1 MAEVKKENKVAENKE
16 VTKNVE
22 EAKENYVDERVQ
34 KITKEATEAINA
46 VVKVVEL
53 LDKENKEEVLEQI
66 EKVLGKLEV
75 LVAKD
80 PTLQAVPVGVRQEV
94 VDFPGT
100 VEDVELAKTEVV
112 ALIKKG
118 EVALARD
125 IMLNLASEL
134 DIYIT
139 ALPIGTYPVVIK
151 AIIPLVEEGKFKE
164 AKALIVEALETLI
177 IEKVVIPLPIL
188 RAEKTII
195 KASEMTKEN
204 DKANKEE
211 LSKLLEYAKEQ
222 LLLAQALG
230 YGKIETDYKDLF
242 EEIENIENKLKGE
255 EGTKGIF
262 ENLKTKLSSFMSGF
276 NKVKNPTQM
285 PTKKEDNKEDIKDE
299 KKNQ

>member
-1 MAEVKKENKVAENKE
+1 MAETKKVTENKE

-22 EAKENYVDERVQ
+22 EAKENYIDERVQ
-34 KITKEATEAINA
+34 KITQEATDAINA
-46 VVKVVEL
+46 VVKIVEL
-53 LDKENKEEVLEQI
+53 LDKENKEEVLKQI
-66 EKVLGKLEV
+66 EKVLGKLEI

-80 PTLQAVPVGVRQEV
+80 PTLQAVPVGVREEV
-94 VDFPGT
+94 VDFPGSID
-100 VEDVELAKTEVV
+100 DVEAAKSEVV

-134 DIYIT
+134 DIYVT

-151 AIIPLVEEGKFKE
+151 AIVPLVEDGKFKE

-195 KASEMTKEN
+195 KASELTKED
-204 DKANKEE
+204 DKADKKE
-211 LSKLLEYAKEQ
+211 LSKLLTYAKEQ
-222 LLLAQALG
+222 LKLAQALG
-230 YGKIETDYKDLF
+230 YGKIESDYKDLF
-242 EEIENIENKLKGE
+242 EEIENIESKLEGK

-276 NKVKNPTQM
+276 NKAKT
-285 PTKKEDNKEDIKDE
+285 PTKMPQAENKKEENK
-299 KKNQ
+299 N

>member
-1 MAEVKKENKVAENKE
+1 MSEVKKAAENKE

-34 KITKEATEAINA
+34 KITQEATDAINA

-53 LDKENKEEVLEQI
+53 LEKEDKEEVLKQI

-80 PTLQAVPVGVRQEV
+80 PSLQAVPVGVREEV
-94 VDFPGT
+94 IDFPGEI
-100 VEDVELAKTEVV
+100 EDVEIAKTEVV
-112 ALIKKG
+112 TLIKSG

-139 ALPIGTYPVVIK
+139 AMPIGSYPVIMK
-151 AIIPLVEEGKFKE
+151 AVVPLVEDGKFKE
-164 AKALIVEALETLI
+164 AKALIEEALETLI
-177 IEKVVIPLPIL
+177 VEKVVIPLPVL
-188 RAEKTII
+188 RAEKTIV
-195 KASEMTKEN
+195 KASELTKDN
-204 DKANKEE
+204 DNAEKEE
-211 LSKLLEYAKEQ
+211 LKKLLEYAKEQ
-222 LLLAQALG
+222 LKLAQALG
-230 YGKIETDYKDLF
+230 YGKIESDYKDLF
-242 EEIENIENKLKGE
+242 EEIEKTESKLKGD

-276 NKVKNPTQM
+276 NKVKA
-285 PTKKEDNKEDIKDE
+285 PTKMPQADKKENS
-299 KKNQ
+299 

>member
-1 MAEVKKENKVAENKE
+1 MSEVKKEIVEHKE

-34 KITKEATEAINA
+34 QITKEATEAING

-53 LDKENKEEVLEQI
+53 LDKEDKEEVLKQI
-66 EKVLGKLEV
+66 ETVLGKLEV

-80 PTLQAVPVGVRQEV
+80 PTMQAVPVDVNEEV
-94 VDFPGT
+94 IDFPGS
-100 VEDVELAKTEVV
+100 VEDVELAKSEVV

-139 ALPIGTYPVVIK
+139 ALPIGTYPIVMK
-151 AIIPLVEEGKFKE
+151 AIVPLVEDGKFKE
-164 AKALIVEALETLI
+164 AQALIIEALETLI

-188 RAEKTII
+188 RAEQTINR
-195 KASEMTKEN
+195 ANELTKDD

-230 YGKIETDYKDLF
+230 YGRIDTDYKELF
-242 EEIENIENKLKGE
+242 EEIENIESKLKGD

-262 ENLKTKLSSFMSGF
+262 ENLKVKLNSFMNGF
-276 NKVKNPTQM
+276 NKAKK
-285 PTKKEDNKEDIKDE
+285 PTKMPQAEENK
-299 KKNQ
+299 NN

>member
-1 MAEVKKENKVAENKE
+1 MAEEKKVTENKE

-22 EAKENYVDERVQ
+22 EAKDNYVDERVKQ
-34 KITKEATEAINA
+34 ITKEATDAINA

-53 LDKENKEEVLEQI
+53 LDKENKEEVLKQI
-66 EKVLGKLEV
+66 EQVLGKLEV

-80 PTLQAVPVGVRQEV
+80 PTLQAVPVGVREEV
-94 VDFPGT
+94 VDFPGSID
-100 VEDVELAKTEVV
+100 DVEAAKSEIV

-151 AIIPLVEEGKFKE
+151 AIVPLVEEGKFKE
-164 AKALIVEALETLI
+164 AKALVVEALETLI

-195 KASEMTKEN
+195 KASEMTKDD

-211 LSKLLEYAKEQ
+211 LSDLLAYAKEQ
-222 LLLAQALG
+222 LKLAQALG
-230 YGKIETDYKDLF
+230 YGKIETDYKELF

-276 NKVKNPTQM
+276 NKAKKPTQM
-285 PTKKEDNKEDIKDE
+285 PQAE
-299 KKNQ
+299 KKDKN

>member
-1 MAEVKKENKVAENKE
+1 MAEVKKENKE

-22 EAKENYVDERVQ
+22 EAKENYVDERV
-34 KITKEATEAINA
+34 KAVTNEATEAINSI
-46 VVKVVEL
+46 VKVVEL
-53 LDKENKEEVLEQI
+53 LDKENKDEALDQI
-66 EKVLGKLEV
+66 ATVLGKLEV

-80 PTLQAVPVGVRQEV
+80 PTLQAVPVGVREEV

-100 VEDVELAKTEVV
+100 VEDVELAKSEVV

-139 ALPIGTYPVVIK
+139 ALPIGTYPVVMK
-151 AIIPLVEEGKFKE
+151 AIVPLVEQGKFKE
-164 AKALIVEALETLI
+164 AKALLVEALETLI

-188 RAEKTII
+188 RAEKTVI
-195 KASEMTKEN
+195 KASELTKED

-211 LSKLLEYAKEQ
+211 LSKLLAYAKEQ

-230 YGKIETDYKDLF
+230 YGKIETDYKELF
-242 EEIENIENKLKGE
+242 EEIANIESKLKGE

-262 ENLKTKLSSFMSGF
+262 ENLKTKLSAFMSGF
-276 NKVKNPTQM
+276 NKVKA
-285 PTKKEDNKEDIKDE
+285 PTKMPQAEKNENNSENK
-299 KKNQ
+299 

>member
-1 MAEVKKENKVAENKE
+1 MAEEKKVTENKE

-22 EAKENYVDERVQ
+22 EAKENYVDERIKTV
-34 KITKEATEAINA
+34 TNDATEAINSI
-46 VVKVVEL
+46 VKVVEL
-53 LDKENKEEVLEQI
+53 LDKENKEEVLNQI
-66 EKVLGKLEV
+66 AAVLGKLEV

-80 PTLQAVPVGVRQEV
+80 PTLQAVPVGVREEV

-139 ALPIGTYPVVIK
+139 ALPIGTYPVVMK
-151 AIIPLVEEGKFKE
+151 AIVPLVEEGKFKE
-164 AKALIVEALETLI
+164 AKALLVEALETLI

-188 RAEKTII
+188 RAEKTVI
-195 KASEMTKEN
+195 KASELTKDD
-204 DKANKEE
+204 DKANKDE
-211 LSKLLEYAKEQ
+211 LSKLLAYAKEQ

-230 YGKIETDYKDLF
+230 YGKIETDYKELF
-242 EEIENIENKLKGE
+242 EEISNIESKLKGE

-262 ENLKTKLSSFMSGF
+262 ENLKTKLSAFMSGF
-276 NKVKNPTQM
+276 NKVKT
-285 PTKKEDNKEDIKDE
+285 PTKMPQSENKEE
-299 KKNQ
+299 NNSN

>member
-1 MAEVKKENKVAENKE
+1 MAEVKTNERMKENKE
-16 VTKNVE
+16 VTKEVE
-22 EAKENYVDERVQ
+22 KAQDNYVDERVK
-34 KITKEATEAINA
+34 KITEEAVESINLVA
-46 VVKVVEL
+46 KVIEL
-53 LDKENKEEVLEQI
+53 LDKKEKDKALEEI
-66 EKVLGKLEV
+66 ANILGKLEV
-75 LVAKD
+75 LIARD
-80 PTLQAVPVGVRQEV
+80 PNLQLVPVDVREQV

-100 VEDVELAKTEVV
+100 IDDVEVAKTEVV
-112 ALIKKG
+112 ALIKAG
-118 EVALARD
+118 EVQVARD

-139 ALPIGTYPVVIK
+139 ALPIGTYPVVMK
-151 AIIPLVEEGKFKE
+151 AVVPLVEQGKFKE
-164 AKALIVEALETLI
+164 AKALLVEALETLI

-195 KASEMTKEN
+195 KASELTKED

-230 YGKIETDYKDLF
+230 YGKIKTDYKDLF
-242 EEIENIENKLKGE
+242 EEIENIESKLKGD

-276 NKVKNPTQM
+276 NRVKT
-285 PTKKEDNKEDIKDE
+285 PTKMPQAE
-299 KKNQ
+299 KKDSENK